1 MNTDYRISVGFFR
14 HHKTRKLQKR
24 LGSDGVLALLK
35 LWGYATEFRS
45 DGDLSGMPTEDIELA
60 IDWMKETP
68 LIATLVEIGFI
79 DGQEGSYCLH
89 EWQEHNP
96 WAAKDGSR
104 SDKARFSRVAKTHPE
119 TYKEMREKGI
129 NEISAID
136 YEKLTNT
143 TKKQRT
149 LNDSLENANGSLTNR
164 SESPTPAPA
173 PAPAPIPAPKEE
185 KTVSQNIS
193 AQAPDT
199 HTAPPSAP
207 RVEPTPATT
216 EPAATEPTATA
227 LPEPTAPAKPARQA
241 KVAKAVKVAA
251 EPLPDAP
258 EWIPTDLWQ
267 AFIAHRQAKG
277 KDKALTASSATLTLK
292 QLEKAKGFGHDP
304 VALVESAIAN
314 GWTGCVFDKH
324 LKPAPTT
331 PTAATP
337 LNGQRY
343 PSNDPHEKHGR
354 LVTGNNSAIEQW
366 LNRDNPASPFTVTV
380 IPTPVLEITH
390 ANH

>member
-1 MNTDYRISVGFFR
+1 MNSDYRISVGFFR

-35 LWGYATEFRS
+35 LWGYAAEFRS
-45 DGDLSGMPTEDIELA
+45 DGDLSEMSAEDIELA

-119 TYKEMREKGI
+119 IYKEMREKGI

-164 SESPTPAPA
+164 SESATPAPI
-173 PAPAPIPAPKEE
+173 PAPIPAPKEE
-185 KTVSQNIS
+185 KAKSKAKERAHAPNAKTSLPADFTITPELQAWADKKGYGDLDQHLDS
-193 AQAPDT
+193 FRDKAQAKSYQYTDWNAAFRNAIREDWAGLRTPT
-199 HTAPPSAP
+199 TTAPTP
-207 RVEPTPATT
+207 R
-216 EPAATEPTATA
+216 
-227 LPEPTAPAKPARQA
+227 
-241 KVAKAVKVAA
+241 
-251 EPLPDAP
+251 
-258 EWIPTDLWQ
+258 
-267 AFIAHRQAKG
+267 
-277 KDKALTASSATLTLK
+277 
-292 QLEKAKGFGHDP
+292 
-304 VALVESAIAN
+304 
-314 GWTGCVFDKH
+314 
-324 LKPAPTT
+324 
-331 PTAATP
+331 
-337 LNGQRY
+337 NGQRY
-343 PSNDPHEKHGR
+343 PPLDKNAR
-354 LVTGNNSAIEQW
+354 LLAGNQSAIEEW
-366 LNRDNPASPFTVTV
+366 LGNRSHETHV
-380 IPTPVLEITH
+380 IEGECHEVR
-390 ANH
+390 